1 MTNDQAEMDD
11 PWQRES
17 ETSNSSL
24 PATQHDVSLVLTK
37 RISRLQLLL
46 QVKMLLSLVIC
57 KAMSKERVK
66 RGYETVILKKPRYE
80 TRDLR
85 LTSR

>member
-1 MTNDQAEMDD
+1 MIPGKGRAKQ
-11 PWQRES
+11 
-17 ETSNSSL
+17 SNSSL